1 MMIKDYELREELDD
15 VAETIHRYNSN
26 PSTWLSWI
34 TYLLARL
41 DDKAMD
47 VDPSNQRRYE
57 DMLSNLQD
65 SIHNRRR
72 TGGW

>member
-1 MMIKDYELREELDD
+1 MVKDYELREKLDEAAEL
-15 VAETIHRYNSN
+15 IYQYNNN
-26 PSTWLSWI
+26 PSSWLSWI

-47 VDPSNQRRYE
+47 VDPANQRRYE
-57 DMLSNLQD
+57 EMLANLQNN
-65 SIHNRRR
+65 IFNRRQ